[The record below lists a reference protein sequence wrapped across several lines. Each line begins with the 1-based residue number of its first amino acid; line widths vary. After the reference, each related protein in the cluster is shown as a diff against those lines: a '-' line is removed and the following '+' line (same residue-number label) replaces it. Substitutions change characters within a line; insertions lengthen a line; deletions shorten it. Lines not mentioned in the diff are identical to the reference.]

1 MRILEDIGLVFGGG
15 GGKGAYQIGVW
26 NALQICGADKYVKA
40 VSGTSV
46 GALNAV
52 LFALGD
58 YDKAYSIW
66 NKIKQLDVTAPKSQF
81 TDGLFSHNGLDKYI
95 DSLDLQKLQH
105 SKIDVY
111 ITVKH
116 IADKNLFDK
125 ILEGALSIM
134 CPTLF
139 FFPKNIHISELAKYF
154 GEGNICHYRVNSMSS
169 SKIKEIMLASAAMAV
184 IYDSVYVN
192 EKRTIDAGGIE
203 FENVPITPLYER
215 GFRNI
220 WVVPL
225 DNKFDIRKVKTG
237 VFSDFDAYTEYND
250 CDFTVIKPSRHLGG
264 TLDFSKSI
272 IEKRFNLGENDTI
285 EALSGMFF

>member
-1 MRILEDIGLVFGGG
+1 MRILEDIGDIGLVFGGG

-58 YDKAYSIW
+58 YDKAYNIW
-66 NKIKQLDVTAPKSQF
+66 KKITQLDVTAPKLQF
-81 TDGLFSHNGLDKYI
+81 TDGLFSHDGLNKFI
-95 DSLDLQKLQH
+95 DSLDLQQLQY
-105 SKIDVY
+105 SKTDVY

-125 ILEGALSIM
+125 IFEGFLKIVS
-134 CPTLF
+134 PVL
-139 FFPKNIHISELAKYF
+139 PHNIYINEVVRYF
-154 GEGNICHYRVNSMSS
+154 GKGEIHHYHINSMEP
-169 SKIKEIMLASAAMAV
+169 SKIKDIMIASAAMAI

-192 EKRTIDAGGIE
+192 GKRYIDAGWTE
-203 FENVPITPLYER
+203 FANVPINPLYKR
-215 GFRNI
+215 DFKNI

-225 DNKFDIRKVKTG
+225 DNKFDMQK
-237 VFSDFDAYTEYND
+237 
-250 CDFTVIKPSRHLGG
+250 IKPERH
-264 TLDFSKSI
+264 
-272 IEKRFNLGENDTI
+272 
-285 EALSGMFF
+285 EAGH